1 MIELNINR
9 SIVNVF
15 GFFSTYTGDTN
26 EQPTVVAEGTS
37 QELPAYL
44 EGILICLKY
53 CTF

>member
-1 MIELNINR
+1 M
-9 SIVNVF
+9 F
-15 GFFSTYTGDTN
+15 GFFSIYTDDTN
-26 EQPTVVAEGTS
+26 EQPTVAEGTS